1 MAYCEEREKRVKKIK
16 KQIQFCKEL
25 MLRLDIDFANS
36 VDEQNKD
43 RFDTWAAPRHKDRYA
58 KDTMRLRRELNTLRK
73 YFEEY

>member
-43 RFDTWAAPRHKDRYA
+43 MFDTLAAPRHKDRYA

-73 YFEEY
+73 MFEEY